1 MSNLSVRSRLV
12 VQRPHAMDAKRL
24 QYSRRLL
31 SQDSVTGRTGE
42 AGLPVEVVQGE
53 CSAYSASHLSE
64 DTLTT

>member
-1 MSNLSVRSRLV
+1 
-12 VQRPHAMDAKRL
+12 MDAKRL
-24 QYSRRLL
+24 QYGRRLL